1 MYFLPIIYPRHNY
14 DASIIMSPVGGPQQ
28 LLKPLKLFHTVQLFT
43 SNQCAGIHQKAVK
56 LHPFLFMYSKHL
68 EIFDENRHLD
78 LVHGNPDTAPAD
90 VFGRRMHVHT
100 HTLNPNTNMA
110 LQKLKMEPQNTILSD
125 TPSTSIANQGNIL
138 CMQLGRNPQNPQKIS
153 NYYCKVFPNKSLITA
168 HTRMIES
175 GIPASY
181 AGKLNAP

>member
-1 MYFLPIIYPRHNY
+1 MGDTVYFLPIIYPRHNY

-28 LLKPLKLFHTVQLFT
+28 LLKPLKLPTGSIFHTVQLFT

-100 HTLNPNTNMA
+100 HTHWIQTQTWLCRSSRWSLKTPFCQTPHPPL
-110 LQKLKMEPQNTILSD
+110 LQIKEIFCACN
-125 TPSTSIANQGNIL
+125 
-138 CMQLGRNPQNPQKIS
+138 
-153 NYYCKVFPNKSLITA
+153 
-168 HTRMIES
+168 
-175 GIPASY
+175 
-181 AGKLNAP
+181 